1 MAYVAYSN
9 IESPNE
15 ALIRIS
21 EYITTRGYQIVQPI
35 IDDVNVYDQ
44 STVDGKRFVFR
55 DRTDNYYI
63 ILRSANGV
71 NIFGTNNNDEM
82 DAKTPEV
89 GIEYYGIGMT
99 ISEGYSTVQ
108 RWYNQYLAPVSK
120 TTRTLGDG
128 SQSKD
133 VLGVWIPIL
142 PRDGAVSTETSLT
155 KTYTLYC
162 NNIVTPAD
170 TFAFTIIGELGDG
183 DKLNGWDKRCVTM
196 VGGNL
201 FKYDDWIGGA
211 FMSAS
216 SVPSLC
222 TTAYKIFSLGEIGDD
237 PLHTP
242 ADSGILPPLSS
253 GSISNTFL
261 RIDIDDAPSDARG
274 NVRWACSGTDNVTGK
289 PMSLPI
295 RVNQGGNGVVPHFIP
310 LQSTGG
316 TDWGRNINTLN
327 CISLNMPIFM
337 AVRVDPDSLN
347 NYACAGQVT
356 GIYYVCDLNMQS
368 GCVYEQDYPNS
379 NDTCQI
385 FSFSMRRGRYGFDAL
400 SIRQKLDDTDSVYG
414 YPTIDTSHTTG

>member
-9 IESPNE
+9 IETPNE
-15 ALIRIS
+15 ALARIS
-21 EYITTRGYQIVQPI
+21 DYITTRGYQVVQPLV
-35 IDDVNVYDQ
+35 DDVNIYDQ
-44 STVDGKRFVFR
+44 STVDGKKFVFR

-71 NIFGTNNNDEM
+71 NIFGTNNSDEM

-89 GIEYYGIGMT
+89 GLQYYGIGMT

-120 TTRTLGDG
+120 ATQILGDG
-128 SQSKD
+128 TKSKD
-133 VLGVWIPIL
+133 VLCVWIPIL
-142 PRDGAVSTETSLT
+142 PRDGEVSTEASNSKL
-155 KTYTLYC
+155 YTLYC
-162 NNIVTPAD
+162 NNIVTPYD
-170 TFAFTIIGELGDG
+170 TFAFTVVGELGDG
-183 DKLNGWDKRCVTM
+183 SNLLGWDKRCVTI

-201 FKYDDWIGGA
+201 MKYEDWTGGI

-222 TTAYKIFSLGEIGDD
+222 NQAYKIFSLGEIGDD
-237 PLHTP
+237 PLYTA

-253 GSISNTFL
+253 GSVSNTFL
-261 RIDIDDAPSDARG
+261 RIDIDDAPTEERG

-295 RVNQGGNGVVPHFIP
+295 RVDGGGNGKVPHFIP

-327 CISLNMPIFM
+327 CITLNMPIFM

-347 NYACAGQVT
+347 NYSCAGQVI
-356 GIYYVCDLNMQS
+356 GVYYVCNLNMQS
-368 GCVYEQDYPNS
+368 GCTYEQDYPNS

-414 YPTIDTSHTTG
+414 DVTIDTSHTYG

>member
-1 MAYVAYSN
+1 MAYVAYTG
-9 IESPNE
+9 IQTPNE
-15 ALIRIS
+15 ALIKIS
-21 EYITTRGYQIVQPI
+21 EYITSRGYQIVQPI
-35 IDDVNVYDQ
+35 IDDVNIYDQ

-55 DRTDNYYI
+55 DRTDTYYI
-63 ILRSANGV
+63 ILRSANGI

-89 GIEYYGIGMT
+89 GIGYYGIGMT

-108 RWYNQYLAPVSK
+108 RWYNQYLAPVGK
-120 TTRTLGDG
+120 TTRTLADG
-128 SQSKD
+128 SKSKD
-133 VLGVWIPIL
+133 VLGVWIPIV
-142 PRDGAVSTETSLT
+142 PRDGAITTEASSTKLYS
-155 KTYTLYC
+155 LYC
-162 NNIVTPAD
+162 NNVVTPAD
-170 TFAFTIIGELGDG
+170 TFAFTVIGELGDG
-183 DKLNGWDKRCVTM
+183 DSLVGWDKRCVTM

-222 TTAYKIFSLGEIGDD
+222 TTSYKFYSLGEIGND

-242 ADSGILPPLSS
+242 ADDGILPPLSS

-261 RIDIDDAPSDARG
+261 RIDIDDATSDARG

-295 RVNQGGNGVVPHFIP
+295 RVSQGGNGVVPHFIP

-356 GIYYVCDLNMQS
+356 GIYYVCNLNMQS
-368 GCVYEQDYPNS
+368 GYTYEQDYPNS

-385 FSFSMRRGRYGFDAL
+385 VSFSMRRGRYGFDAL
-400 SIRQKLDDTDSVYG
+400 SIRQKVDDTDSVYG
-414 YPTIDTSHTTG
+414 DATINTSHTTG